1 MQRNDSI
8 DAVQERRRNIMAGAR
23 DAHAKPPQAIREV
36 YKHFQK
42 LKLDAVDQDDTII
55 DTRDF
60 SEHPDVSHSSVLQL
74 PTNVRQTFADF
85 AGAQISDSTMPTVY
99 SVNAI
104 PGKSANLNIGRAV
117 I

>member
-1 MQRNDSI
+1 
-8 DAVQERRRNIMAGAR
+8 MAGPR

-42 LKLDAVDQDDTII
+42 LKLDAVHQDSSII
-55 DTRDF
+55 DTREL
-60 SEHPDVSHSSVLQL
+60 SQHPDVSPSSVLQL

-104 PGKSANLNIGRAV
+104 PGKSANLNIGRSV
-117 I
+117 F